1 MAALGGDGLRLLSVS
16 RPERQ
21 PESAALGGPGPGL
34 CCWVSVFSCLSLAC
48 SYVGSLYVWKSELP
62 RDHPAVIKRRFTS
75 VLVVS
80 SLSPLCVLLWR
91 ELTGIQPG
99 TSLLTLMGFRLEGIF
114 PAALLPLLLTMIL
127 FLGPLMQLSMDCP
140 CDLADRLKV
149 VLAPR
154 SWARCLTDMRWLR
167 NQVIAPLTEELVFR
181 ACMLPMLA
189 PCTGLGPAVF
199 TCPLFF
205 GVAHF
210 HHIFEQLR
218 FRQSSVGSIFLSAGH
233 LIGPVLCHSFCN
245 YMGFPAVCAA
255 LEHPQRRLLLAGYA
269 LGVGFFLLLLQPLT
283 DPKLYGSLPL
293 CVLLER
299 AGDSEAPL
307 CS

>member
-21 PESAALGGPGPGL
+21 PESAALSSPGPGL
-34 CCWVSVFSCLSLAC
+34 CCWVSVFSCFSLAC

-127 FLGPLMQLSMDCP
+127 FLGPLMQLCMDCP
-140 CDLADRLKV
+140 CDLTDGLKV

-154 SWARCLTDMRWLR
+154 SWARRLTDMRWLR

-205 GVAHF
+205 GVAF
-210 HHIFEQLR
+210 QFSYTAV
-218 FRQSSVGSIFLSAGH
+218 FGAYTAFLFIRTGH

-255 LEHPQRRLLLAGYA
+255 LEHPQKWPLLAGYA
-269 LGVGFFLLLLQPLT
+269 LGVGLFLLLLQPLT

-293 CVLLER
+293 CMLLER
-299 AGDSEAPL
+299 TGASETLL

>member
-21 PESAALGGPGPGL
+21 PESAALSSPGPGL
-34 CCWVSVFSCLSLAC
+34 CCWVSVFSCFSLAC

-91 ELTGIQPG
+91 ELTGIQ
-99 TSLLTLMGFRLEGIF
+99 
-114 PAALLPLLLTMIL
+114 IL
-127 FLGPLMQLSMDCP
+127 FLGPLMQLCMDCP
-140 CDLADRLKV
+140 CDLTDGLKV

-154 SWARCLTDMRWLR
+154 SWARRLTDMRWLR

-210 HHIFEQLR
+210 HHIIEQLR

-255 LEHPQRRLLLAGYA
+255 LEHPQKWPLLAGYA
-269 LGVGFFLLLLQPLT
+269 LGVGLFLLLLQPLT

-293 CVLLER
+293 CMLLER
-299 AGDSEAPL
+299 TGASETLL

>member
-21 PESAALGGPGPGL
+21 PESAALSSPGPGL
-34 CCWVSVFSCLSLAC
+34 CCWVSVFSCFSLAC

-127 FLGPLMQLSMDCP
+127 FLGPLMQLCMDCP
-140 CDLADRLKV
+140 CDLTDGLKV

-154 SWARCLTDMRWLR
+154 SWARRLTDMRWLR

-210 HHIFEQLR
+210 HHIIEQLR

-255 LEHPQRRLLLAGYA
+255 LEHPQKWPLLAGYA
-269 LGVGFFLLLLQPLT
+269 LGVGLFLLLLQPLT

-293 CVLLER
+293 CMLLER
-299 AGDSEAPL
+299 TGASETLL